1 MATLREI
8 RQRIRGVKNTQ
19 KITRAMKMV
28 AAAKMRRAQD
38 NMFSARPYSSKI
50 KELILNLVQQV
61 EGYSS
66 PLLDV
71 RPVERELLVVVSADR
86 GLCGAFNT
94 NLIKAATTA
103 HRESQAEVSLVCV
116 GKKGHDFFK
125 KRDYQ
130 IIADHTNI
138 FNNLDY
144 AIANDITR
152 FLTNEFVEGRTDS
165 VKLIFNEFKSVAQQ
179 QVVVEQ
185 LLPISLP
192 EDDAEG
198 KRHVDYLYEPSLERL
213 LQALLPKYL
222 GTQVWRALLESNA
235 SEQAARML
243 AMENATE
250 NATELIRDLT
260 LQFNKARQASITT
273 EILEIVGGAEAL
285 KNG

>member
-28 AAAKMRRAQD
+28 AAAKMRRAQE

-50 KELILNLVQQV
+50 KELILNLVGQV
-61 EGYSS
+61 EGYNS
-66 PLLDV
+66 PLLEV

-94 NLIKAATTA
+94 NLIKAATAA
-103 HRESQAEVSLVCV
+103 HKESEAEVSIVCV

-125 KRDYQ
+125 KRDFTIREHYL
-130 IIADHTNI
+130 NI

-144 AIANDITR
+144 SHANDITR

-165 VKLIFNEFKSVAQQ
+165 VKLVFNEFKSVAQQ
-179 QVVVEQ
+179 EVVIEQ

-192 EDDAEG
+192 ADEEEG

-260 LQFNKARQASITT
+260 LQFNKARQAAITT

>member
-28 AAAKMRRAQD
+28 AAAKMRRAQE

-61 EGYSS
+61 EGYNS
-66 PLLDV
+66 PLLEV

-94 NLIKAATTA
+94 NLIKATTA
-103 HRESQAEVSLVCV
+103 AVAESDAEVSLVCV

-125 KRDYQ
+125 KRDFN
-130 IIADHTNI
+130 IAAQHVNI

-144 AIANDITR
+144 SHANEITR
-152 FLTNEFVEGRTDS
+152 FITNEFVEGRVDS

-179 QVVVEQ
+179 HVVAEK
-185 LLPISLP
+185 LLPISIDV
-192 EDDAEG
+192 EDSEET
-198 KRHVDYLYEPSLERL
+198 RHVDYLYEPSLERL